1 MSLLPFI
8 YGKLK
13 KKIFFVRSF
22 QNVIKYWVSRL
33 CPVMDSIFDDVDRKI
48 LSQQKSFLHILKAYM
63 MEYIITKF
71 RDFSFFQSEIR
82 S

>member
-1 MSLLPFI
+1 
-8 YGKLK
+8 
-13 KKIFFVRSF
+13 
-22 QNVIKYWVSRL
+22 
-33 CPVMDSIFDDVDRKI
+33 MDSIFDDVDRKI

-71 RDFSFFQSEIR
+71 RDFSFFESEIR